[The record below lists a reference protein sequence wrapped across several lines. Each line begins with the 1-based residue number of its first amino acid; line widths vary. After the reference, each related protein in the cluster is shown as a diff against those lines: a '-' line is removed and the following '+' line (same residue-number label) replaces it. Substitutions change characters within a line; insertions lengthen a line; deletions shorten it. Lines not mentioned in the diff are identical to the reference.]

1 MVQVKWEPFRDL
13 MAMQDRMTRI
23 FDETL
28 SRMWKAEGMGRT
40 QWQPSVDIR
49 EKEEALVLEI
59 DLPGVNQNEIDI
71 KVEDNTLIIQGERR
85 FARESQT
92 ETYVQMERPQGV
104 FRRAFSLSRRIDQE
118 KIKAGYKDG
127 VLRIVLQKKENPVAR
142 QITPEE

>member
-1 MVQVKWEPFRDL
+1 MD
-13 MAMQDRMTRI
+13 
-23 FDETL
+23 
-28 SRMWKAEGMGRT
+28 RT
-40 QWQPSVDIR
+40 QWQPPVDIR

-85 FARESQT
+85 FARESPT

-127 VLRIVLQKKENPVAR
+127 VLRVVLQKKENPVPR